1 LLKQVQKELPKAE
14 ARLKK
19 GSMDKIL
26 REGRE
31 RERLIQRTF
40 ILQSQKVVKEAL
52 QKGKM
57 RFIIFG
63 PPGAGKGTYASM
75 LASKLKIAQIA
86 TGDIIREEMKRNTD
100 LGKKITRF
108 VKKGELVPD
117 EIVIEII
124 KEETDKPSSKN
135 GFILDGYPRTIEQ
148 AKALDKTEEIDAV
161 IRLVVPEWVII
172 ERLSSRRICKRCG
185 AVYNVRYLK
194 PKKEGVCDVC
204 GGELYQREDDKPEV
218 IKERLKVYKAQT
230 QPLISYYEDKV
241 PFVNIR
247 CESVDIPP
255 KTIVKDILQE
265 FQKMDLMK

>member
-1 LLKQVQKELPKAE
+1 VQKKLPETE

-19 GSMDKIL
+19 SSMDEIL

-31 RERLIQRTF
+31 GEGLIERTF
-40 ILQSQKVVKEAL
+40 ILLSQKVVAEAL
-52 QKGKM
+52 QKRKV
-57 RFIIFG
+57 RFVIFG

-75 LASKLKIAQIA
+75 LASKLKIAQIS

-100 LGKKITRF
+100 LGKKITSS

-117 EIVIEII
+117 EIVIKIL
-124 KEETDKPSSKN
+124 KEEINMPSSKN

-148 AKALDKTEEIDAV
+148 AKALNKIEEIDAV

-172 ERLSSRRICKRCG
+172 ERLSSRRICKKCG

-194 PKKEGVCDVC
+194 PKKEGICDVC
-204 GGELYQREDDKPEV
+204 GGELYQRADDKPEV
-218 IKERLKVYKAQT
+218 IKERLKVYKVQT
-230 QPLISYYEDKV
+230 QPLIGYYEDKV
-241 PFVNIR
+241 PFVNAE

-255 KTIVKDILQE
+255 ETIVKEILQE
-265 FQKMDLMK
+265 LQKIDIMK